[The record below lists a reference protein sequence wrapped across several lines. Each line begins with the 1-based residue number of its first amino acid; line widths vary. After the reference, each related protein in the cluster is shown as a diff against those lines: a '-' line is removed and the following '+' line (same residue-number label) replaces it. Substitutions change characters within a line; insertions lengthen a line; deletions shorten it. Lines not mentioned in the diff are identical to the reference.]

1 MDTIRDLELSALLL
15 GALDPSRARIV
26 AAEVQRSPALRAR
39 LQALEAEMS
48 LRQAP
53 QLIDAWRVPVPSA
66 RATGLSVR
74 LSAVATLSAAQPGD
88 VISVFISG
96 VPDPETRAVLV
107 LRRDEERGWQVVFPA
122 RAQDWIPA
130 SALQDHQGARELM
143 ITVGQDVGAQRWAAA
158 FPPLDTA
165 IDWQAPE
172 RERWRQL
179 REQLDRAALP
189 IVSWEVRAEST
200 AGDPA

>member
-1 MDTIRDLELSALLL
+1 MDTIQDLELSALLL

-39 LQALEAEMS
+39 LEALEAEMS
-48 LRQAP
+48 LRQDP
-53 QLIDAWRVPVPSA
+53 QLIDAWRVPAPSA
-66 RATGLSVR
+66 RATGLSVQ

-130 SALQDHQGARELM
+130 SALPERQGARELM
-143 ITVGQDVGAQRWAAA
+143 ITVGQDVGVQRWAAA
-158 FPPLDTA
+158 FPPLDTPV
-165 IDWQAPE
+165 DWKTEGDA
-172 RERWRQL
+172 RWRL
-179 REQLDRAALP
+179 TREQLDRSALP
-189 IVSWEVRAEST
+189 IISWEVRAETT
-200 AGDPA
+200 AL